1 MNRRQEWLERIKRVE
16 LEYLAVSEGL
26 ALLTDAVRSG
36 GRPLATR
43 LNPSH
48 LQTARENLED
58 TYLIRLYAVFEAGL
72 REAWKDCFGRHS
84 RPKAEDLLNAV
95 AALRVIA
102 EDDRDNAHAVRR
114 YRNGVVHEGGEGAEA
129 VLLRQAKSY
138 LCLFFSRLPLT
149 W

>member
-16 LEYLAVSEGL
+16 LEHLAASEGL
-26 ALLTDAVRSG
+26 TLLADAVRSG
-36 GRPLATR
+36 GRPLTER

-48 LQTARENLED
+48 LQTARESLED

-72 REAWKDCFGRHS
+72 REAWRDCFGRHS
-84 RPKAEDLLNAV
+84 RPRAEDLLNAV
-95 AALRVIA
+95 AALRAIA
-102 EDDRDNAHAVRR
+102 EDDRDSAHSVRR

-129 VLLRQAKSY
+129 VSLRQAKSY

>member
-1 MNRRQEWLERIKRVE
+1 MNKRQEWLERIKRVE

-26 ALLTDAVRSG
+26 ALLTEAVRSG
-36 GRPLATR
+36 GRPPADR

-48 LQTARENLED
+48 LQTARENLEA

-72 REAWKDCFGRHS
+72 RESWKDCFGRHS

-95 AALRVIA
+95 AALRVIGQ
-102 EDDRDNAHAVRR
+102 EDRDNAHAVRR

-129 VLLRQAKSY
+129 VSLRQAKSY